1 MKKNKKIISL
11 TAAAALLCVGGAFA
25 LNANTTVSADTNPV
39 ATESQQIMLG
49 ASVLLDGVVDTG
61 DDTGII
67 RFPVIVRDEVK
78 KQIVE
83 SKIYVLPQASWE
95 KETPPTPQE
104 IMGHAEKFEGITKNQ
119 EGSIDKWVDYYED
132 IKPYD
137 SDYEQAVVYMKNI
150 PMEQF
155 ASAFHVCSW
164 MKLSDGTTVTEDF
177 SEVVSRSMEYVATA
191 AVNSGEYT
199 LDRVEKYLTAEA
211 AYTVKPY
218 LRTIYGTYEAADA
231 KTETGKKGVN
241 VTAQDLERDGYT
253 INKALTAQVNA
264 ANLTVDEGETFNVY
278 YENSEYPSFETGAL
292 STYSTSTFAERAL
305 VDVAPTDMQANTY
318 EVVQTKNDAAPEFN
332 ISYSQDKVGTY
343 LVLSAYF
350 TKKSYGG
357 GIGDWACWNKDE
369 NKTYPV
375 YAYSNNGNL
384 LPTLESRDLL
394 NKWAN
399 VVVQVPN
406 DADGTLRM
414 TLSQEA
420 HNDSWYLGEY
430 TFITEKQFKD
440 NFQQTTV
447 DTDIPDSG
455 VAAYKGSD
463 LTIAPNAGSTIT
475 RTYQGI
481 ASTDA
486 SKYGYQYTMMIN
498 DVTTYTAGQYV
509 VARIMGADAGVAM
522 AFYGNPGKTYS
533 NCESLTVTE
542 DGDIAQTPA
551 ANTWHYYIWKIA
563 TSGDVAQHT
572 HSFRINISAAT
583 YISDVYVVENHE
595 AFSAFCETKFPNG
608 FVYGAEA
615 WQKRTDAVPYV
626 SYDEHGNLVYTNKG
640 DDEYWTRG
648 IYLNRSWVEGQYVA
662 IEMYTD
668 STWDGTNS
676 GTKYGQW
683 WNGPTR
689 TVYDKETKQVI
700 TDWSTSGKWCIVVFK
715 MNTMAATNGDY
726 TNNLSFFQ
734 GGVAGDTVLIGKTY
748 VFNNEAAFNAWF
760 NA

>member
-25 LNANTTVSADTNPV
+25 LNANTTVSADTEQ
-39 ATESQQIMLG
+39 ATSQQIMLG
-49 ASVLLDGVVDTG
+49 ASLFVNPELTEGKDMNG
-61 DDTGII
+61 I
-67 RFPVIVRDEVK
+67 RFPILVENAVAE
-78 KQIVE
+78 QIVE
-83 SKIYVLPQASWE
+83 SKVYVLPQAIWGQN
-95 KETPPTPQE
+95 TPPTQAD
-104 IMGHAEKFEGITKNQ
+104 MVAEGIECVTKNA
-119 EGSIDKWVDYYED
+119 EINKWVDYYEELD
-132 IKPYD
+132 D
-137 SDYEQAVVYMKNI
+137 NSYEGAYKEAVVYLYNI
-150 PMEQF
+150 PVEQF
-155 ASAFHVCSW
+155 ANNFYVYSY
-164 MKLSDGTTVTEDF
+164 LTLEGDTEDK
-177 SEVVSRSMEYVATA
+177 SEVVARSMEYVATA

-683 WNGPTR
+683 WGSASR
-689 TVYDKETKQVI
+689 TVYDKETKQPI
-700 TDWSTSGKWCIVVFK
+700 DNPATTSGKWCIVVFK
-715 MNTMAATNGDY
+715 MNTISATNDWY
-726 TNNLSFFQ
+726 NNNLSFYQ
-734 GGVAGDTVLIGKTY
+734 GGPVGDTTLIGNTY
-748 VFNNEAAFNAWF
+748 VFENEKLFNAWF